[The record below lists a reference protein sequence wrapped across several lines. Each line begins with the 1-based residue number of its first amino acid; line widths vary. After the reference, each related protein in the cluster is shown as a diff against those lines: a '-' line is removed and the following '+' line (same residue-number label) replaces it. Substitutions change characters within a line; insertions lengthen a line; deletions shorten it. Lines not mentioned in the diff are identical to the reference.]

1 MVIVLLLQL
10 IIAFFLLYAIWVFV
24 SSHRRVAVASEE
36 IAASLRKKF
45 EAEAEADR
53 LADEAKIEARRR
65 VDDAKAEADRLAELE
80 VIAASVGKNL

>member
-24 SSHRRVAVASEE
+24 SSHRRLAVTSEE

-45 EAEAEADR
+45 EADPP
-53 LADEAKIEARRR
+53 RR
-65 VDDAKAEADRLAELE
+65 
-80 VIAASVGKNL
+80 